1 MARIVVIGGTG
12 YAGGHIAAEAAS
24 RGHEVVSVSRKEPAN
39 RIDGVEYVQ
48 GDVRDAAFLAE
59 TFDGADAVVSAIAP
73 RGDMTDSGLDA
84 VRALTDALTGTST
97 RLGVVGGAMGSL
109 SAAGG
114 PRLWDL
120 GVPEEYRHEAK
131 VGIDALEIL
140 QDSADGLDWFY
151 VHPPKEFGAWV
162 PGERTGAYRDG
173 GEVFVE
179 DADGRS
185 YISGADYAVAFIDEI
200 ENAQHRRERFT
211 VGY

>member
-1 MARIVVIGGTG
+1 MARIIVIGGTG
-12 YAGGHIAAEAAS
+12 YAGGHIAAEAAA
-24 RGHEVVSVSRKEPAN
+24 RGHEVVSVSRKEPESRLA
-39 RIDGVEYVQ
+39 GVDYVQ
-48 GDVRDAAFLAE
+48 GDVLDPGSLAG
-59 TFDGADAVVSAIAP
+59 TFDGADVVVSAISP

-84 VRALTDALTGTST
+84 VRGLASALTGTPT

-131 VGIDALEIL
+131 FGIDSLEIL
-140 QDSADGLDWFY
+140 QDSAESLDWFY

-162 PGERTGAYRDG
+162 PGERIGAYRDG
-173 GEVFVE
+173 GDVFVE
-179 DADGRS
+179 DADGKS
-185 YISGADYAVAFIDEI
+185 YISGADYAVAFVDEI
-200 ENAQHRRERFT
+200 ENGKHRRERFT

>member
-1 MARIVVIGGTG
+1 MARIIVIGGTG

-24 RGHEVVSVSRKEPAN
+24 RGHEVVSVSRKEPSD
-39 RIDGVEYVQ
+39 RIEGVEYVQ
-48 GDVRDAAFLAE
+48 GDVLDPASLAD
-59 TFDGADAVVSAIAP
+59 TLAGADVVVSAISP
-73 RGDMTDSGLDA
+73 RGDMTDKGLDA
-84 VRALTDALTGTST
+84 VRALVQALTGTST

-109 SAAGG
+109 SAPGG

-131 VGIDALEIL
+131 FGIDSLEIL
-140 QDSADGLDWFY
+140 QGSEGLDWFY

-162 PGERTGAYRDG
+162 PGERTGSYRDG

-179 DADGRS
+179 DADGKS
-185 YISGADYAVAFIDEI
+185 YISGADYAVAFVDEI
-200 ENAQHRRERFT
+200 ENPRHHGERFA

>member
-1 MARIVVIGGTG
+1 MARIIVIGGTG

-24 RGHEVVSVSRKEPAN
+24 RGHEVVSVSRKEPSE
-39 RIDGVEYVQ
+39 RIEGVEYVQ
-48 GDVRDAAFLAE
+48 GDVLDPASLAD
-59 TFDGADAVVSAIAP
+59 TLAGADVVVSAISP
-73 RGDMTDSGLDA
+73 RGDMTDKGLDA
-84 VRALTDALTGTST
+84 VRALVQALTGTST

-109 SAAGG
+109 SAPGG

-131 VGIDALEIL
+131 FGIDSLEIL
-140 QDSADGLDWFY
+140 QNSEGLDWFY

-162 PGERTGAYRDG
+162 PGERTGSYRDG

-179 DADGRS
+179 DADGKS
-185 YISGADYAVAFIDEI
+185 YISGADYAVAFVDEI
-200 ENAQHRRERFT
+200 ESPRHRGERFA

>member
-1 MARIVVIGGTG
+1 MARIIVIGGTG

-24 RGHEVVSVSRKEPAN
+24 RGHEVVSVSRKEPSE
-39 RIDGVEYVQ
+39 RIEGVEYVQ
-48 GDVRDAAFLAE
+48 GDVLDPASLAD
-59 TFDGADAVVSAIAP
+59 TLAGADVVVSAISP
-73 RGDMTDSGLDA
+73 RGDMTDKGLDA
-84 VRALTDALTGTST
+84 VRALVQALTGTST

-109 SAAGG
+109 SAPGG

-131 VGIDALEIL
+131 FGIDSLEIL
-140 QDSADGLDWFY
+140 QNSEGLDWFY

-162 PGERTGAYRDG
+162 PGERTGSYRDG

-179 DADGRS
+179 DADGKS
-185 YISGADYAVAFIDEI
+185 YISGADYAVAFVDEI
-200 ENAQHRRERFT
+200 ENPRHRGERFA

>member
-1 MARIVVIGGTG
+1 MARIIVIGGTG
-12 YAGGHIAAEAAS
+12 FAGSHIAAEAAS
-24 RGHEVVSVSRKEPAN
+24 RGHEVVSVSRSKPSEPIA
-39 RIDGVEYVQ
+39 GVQYVQ
-48 GDVRDAAFLAE
+48 GDVLDAASLAD
-59 TFDGADAVVSAIAP
+59 TFAGADVVVSAISP

-84 VRALTDALTGTST
+84 VRALVQALTGTPT

-109 SAAGG
+109 SAPGG
-114 PRLWDL
+114 PALWDL

-131 VGIDALEIL
+131 FGMDSLDIL
-140 QDSADGLDWFY
+140 QASPADLDWFY

-162 PGERTGAYRDG
+162 AGERTGSYRDG

-185 YISGADYAVAFIDEI
+185 YISGADYAVAFVDEI
-200 ENAQHRRERFT
+200 ENGKHRRERFT

>member
-1 MARIVVIGGTG
+1 MARIVIIGGTG

-24 RGHEVVSVSRKEPAN
+24 RGHEVISVSRKEPES
-39 RIDGVEYVQ
+39 RLEGVDYVQ
-48 GDVRDAAFLAE
+48 GNVLVPDSLTG
-59 TFDGADAVVSAIAP
+59 TFDGADVVVSAISP

-84 VRALTDALTGTST
+84 MRGLVSALTGTPT

-109 SAAGG
+109 SAPGG

-131 VGIDALEIL
+131 VGVDSLEAL
-140 QDSADGLDWFY
+140 QDSAESLDWFY

-173 GEVFVE
+173 GDVVVE
-179 DADGRS
+179 DADGNS
-185 YISGADYAVAFIDEI
+185 SISGADYAVAVVDEI
-200 ENAQHRRERFT
+200 ETPKHRRERFT

>member
-1 MARIVVIGGTG
+1 MARIIVIGGTG

-24 RGHEVVSVSRKEPAN
+24 RGHEVVSVSRKEPSD
-39 RIDGVEYVQ
+39 RIEGVEYVQ
-48 GDVRDAAFLAE
+48 GNVLDPASLAD
-59 TFDGADAVVSAIAP
+59 TFAGADVVISAISP

-84 VRALTDALTGTST
+84 VRALVAALTGTPT

-109 SAAGG
+109 SAPGG

-131 VGIDALEIL
+131 FGIDSLEIL
-140 QDSADGLDWFY
+140 QETPEDLDWFY

-162 PGERTGAYRDG
+162 PGERTGSYRDG

-179 DADGRS
+179 DADGKS
-185 YISGADYAVAFIDEI
+185 YISGADYAVAVVDEI
-200 ENAQHRRERFT
+200 EKGAHRRQRFT